1 MIPLSSNSQNL
12 KVVLAVVVLFLG
24 WLIASMIPRSETPWD
39 RTSSSFLA
47 RRPVTDADGE
57 LVDRDAEYHRLWS
70 TDKENWDP
78 EKKNVTID
86 YDSQF
91 FGQGTGSEIAADGEE
106 TAKSSDS
113 PRSEE
118 FARQWNDEIKV
129 ESEAIPGINV
139 GERPKW
145 DDDAVLDDPVAD
157 AEELAP
163 PMEPFDADWESEPVL
178 ESASAESAPEM
189 SADKSANAGISAET
203 DLAAESESSAV
214 TEDSLIVRA
223 DPTLPDGESAGAEAV
238 QKAPTA
244 ELTDPEESALPA
256 PAQPTSHPSTADRA
270 DPSSPAEPSDP
281 EDDGLI
287 ALPTKRPQEQNS
299 DSSALLPE
307 PALAAVSNAETSAE
321 MPLPMKTLAPSAG
334 SKAVPAESG
343 RSDTADEGLISQVS
357 ATFPDSPAP
366 QTTTSA
372 YYQEQPQPS
381 GPSGTPVSALA
392 PATATVSSPTAISVY
407 TAGPGENWDGIAAKL
422 GLSDAEAARY
432 FEVNSF
438 RINSDRTVSEGM
450 KLMLP
455 KR

>member
-57 LVDRDAEYHRLWS
+57 LVDRDSEYHRLWS
-70 TDKENWDP
+70 GDKENWDP

-91 FGQGTGSEIAADGEE
+91 FGQGTGAANAADDEE
-106 TAKSSDS
+106 TAESSDS

-118 FARQWNDEIKV
+118 FARQWNDEIKIENEV
-129 ESEAIPGINV
+129 IPGINV

-178 ESASAESAPEM
+178 ESASVEPASEMNADESAN
-189 SADKSANAGISAET
+189 SGNSAEADPAT
-203 DLAAESESSAV
+203 VSEDSAV

-223 DPTLPDGESAGAEAV
+223 DPAMSDGESAGAEAV
-238 QKAPTA
+238 QKTPTA
-244 ELTDPEESALPA
+244 ELTDPEDE
-256 PAQPTSHPSTADRA
+256 
-270 DPSSPAEPSDP
+270 
-281 EDDGLI
+281 GLI
-287 ALPTKRPQEQNS
+287 ALPTKRPQEQIS
-299 DSSALLPE
+299 DSSAQQPADE

-321 MPLPMKTLAPSAG
+321 PPLPMKTLAPSAG
-334 SKAVPAESG
+334 SKAAPAESG
-343 RSDTADEGLISQVS
+343 RSDPADEGLISQVS
-357 ATFPDSPAP
+357 ATFPGSPAP

-372 YYQEQPQPS
+372 YYQEQPQSSASASTPR
-381 GPSGTPVSALA
+381 TPVSAPA
-392 PATATVSSPTAISVY
+392 PVAVSSPTAISVY